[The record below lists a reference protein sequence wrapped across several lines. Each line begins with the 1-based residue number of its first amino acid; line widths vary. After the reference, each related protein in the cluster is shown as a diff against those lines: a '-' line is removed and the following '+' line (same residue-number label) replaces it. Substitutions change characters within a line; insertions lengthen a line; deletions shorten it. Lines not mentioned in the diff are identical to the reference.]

1 MECGLQPIVV
11 INKID
16 RPDARPH
23 EVLDEVFD
31 LFLQLGADDVLADFP
46 YIFASASW
54 ATPPTIPT
62 GTTDTHRSR

>member
-1 MECGLQPIVV
+1 MIV

-31 LFLQLGADDVLADFP
+31 LFMQLGADDHLADFP
-46 YIFASASW
+46 YIFASSKLGYRHPRPRPST
-54 ATPPTIPT
+54 AT
-62 GTTDTHRSR
+62 RSRR